1 MLYEYIKIGKEAS
14 DMLIEDEETARL
26 IIENQT
32 FKDRIKKLI
41 KKYGEGNKE
50 LMYQKTQC
58 YLY

>member
-14 DMLIEDEETARL
+14 DMLIEDEETAKL

-41 KKYGEGNKE
+41 KKYGESNKE